1 MPFPLIIGH
10 RGASAVAPENTMA
23 AFREAIA
30 VGAHGIEFDVRLTRD
45 GIPVVIHD
53 STLGRTGG
61 MNQRVSDL
69 SWDELRKI
77 DVGSWFKGGS
87 FAGETVPSLEELFD
101 LFQTNNLSLYLEM
114 KCDSPAE
121 YRPLAEACCRMI
133 HEHSLIERVVVECFQ
148 LPALEVL
155 KAIDPDIKTAALFDR
170 GFIDQSIVERAT
182 EIGAM
187 AVALHHRLGRKGLVG
202 KSKQAGLHVAVWTVD
217 DPIWIDRARSIGID
231 ALITNDPA
239 RMIQFVR

>member
-30 VGAHGIEFDVRLTRD
+30 VGANGIEFDVRLASD
-45 GIPVVIHD
+45 GVPVVIHD
-53 STLGRTGG
+53 STLRRTGG
-61 MNQRVSDL
+61 VNKRVADL
-69 SWDELRKI
+69 SGHELSQI
-77 DVGSWFKGGS
+77 DVGSWFKSGS
-87 FAGETVPSLEELFD
+87 FAGETVPSLAQLFE
-101 LFQTNNLSLYLEM
+101 LFQTNNLKLYLEM
-114 KCDSPAE
+114 KCDSPSE

-133 HEHSLIERVVVECFQ
+133 SEHSLQERVMIECFQ
-148 LPALEVL
+148 LPALQIL
-155 KAIDPDIKTAALFDR
+155 KEIDPDIKTVALFDR
-170 GFIDQSIVERAT
+170 VFMDQSIVTRAT

-187 AVALHHRLGRKGLVG
+187 AVALHHRLGRKNLVG

-239 RMIQFVR
+239 RMVQLVR

>member
-30 VGAHGIEFDVRLTRD
+30 VGADGIEFDVRLTRD
-45 GIPVVIHD
+45 GVPVVIHD
-53 STLGRTGG
+53 SSLRRTGG
-61 MNQRVSDL
+61 VNQRVADL
-69 SWDELRKI
+69 SWQELSKI
-77 DVGSWFKGGS
+77 DVGSWFKAGS
-87 FAGETVPSLEELFD
+87 FAGETVPSLEELFE
-101 LFQTNNLSLYLEM
+101 LFETNNLSLYLEM

-121 YRPLAEACCRMI
+121 YRPLADACCRMI
-133 HEHSLIERVVVECFQ
+133 HEHSLKERVVVECFQ

-155 KAIDPDIKTAALFDR
+155 KEIDPGIKTAALFDR
-170 GFIDQSIVERAT
+170 VFMDQSIVARAT

-187 AVALHHRLGRKGLVG
+187 AVALHHRLARKGLVG

-239 RMIQFVR
+239 RMIQSIR

>member
-1 MPFPLIIGH
+1 
-10 RGASAVAPENTMA
+10 
-23 AFREAIA
+23 
-30 VGAHGIEFDVRLTRD
+30 
-45 GIPVVIHD
+45 
-53 STLGRTGG
+53 
-61 MNQRVSDL
+61 
-69 SWDELRKI
+69 
-77 DVGSWFKGGS
+77 
-87 FAGETVPSLEELFD
+87 
-101 LFQTNNLSLYLEM
+101 M

-239 RMIQFVR
+239 RMIEFVR

>member
-1 MPFPLIIGH
+1 MPVPLIIGH

-30 VGAHGIEFDVRLTRD
+30 VGADGIEFDVRLTRD
-45 GIPVVIHD
+45 GVPVVIHD
-53 STLGRTGG
+53 STLQRTGG
-61 MNQRVSDL
+61 VNQRVSDL
-69 SWDELRKI
+69 SWQELSKV
-77 DVGSWFKGGS
+77 DVGSWFKPGS
-87 FAGETVPSLEELFD
+87 CSGETVPSLAELFE
-101 LFQTNNLSLYLEM
+101 LFQTNNLRLYLEM

-133 HEHSLIERVVVECFQ
+133 HEHSLKERVVVECFQ

-155 KAIDPDIKTAALFDR
+155 KEIDHDVKTAALFDR
-170 GFIDQSIVERAT
+170 VFIDQSIVARAT
-182 EIGAM
+182 EIGAI
-187 AVALHHRLGRKGLVG
+187 AVALYHRLARKGLVA

-217 DPIWIDRARSIGID
+217 DPIWIDRARAIGID

-239 RMIQFVR
+239 RMLKS

>member
-121 YRPLAEACCRMI
+121 YRPGSGDA
-133 HEHSLIERVVVECFQ
+133 
-148 LPALEVL
+148 VL
-155 KAIDPDIKTAALFDR
+155 M
-170 GFIDQSIVERAT
+170 S
-182 EIGAM
+182 
-187 AVALHHRLGRKGLVG
+187 
-202 KSKQAGLHVAVWTVD
+202 
-217 DPIWIDRARSIGID
+217 
-231 ALITNDPA
+231 A
-239 RMIQFVR
+239 RMPPIV

>member
-61 MNQRVSDL
+61 VNQRVSDL
-69 SWDELRKI
+69 SWEELRKI

-148 LPALEVL
+148 LPALESTQPPL
-155 KAIDPDIKTAALFDR
+155 AQSKNAHGSCGNTLRLTACTPPANRTSFRDTTKDCSSETDR
-170 GFIDQSIVERAT
+170 TIPRDSAPFHPQTI
-182 EIGAM
+182 
-187 AVALHHRLGRKGLVG
+187 L
-202 KSKQAGLHVAVWTVD
+202 
-217 DPIWIDRARSIGID
+217 P
-231 ALITNDPA
+231 
-239 RMIQFVR
+239 